1 MRTQRRPDPA
11 PEDRRR
17 LPRKGDIRVPKAI
30 RVKRR
35 KTYKRFSLGNQVNLA
50 VSSRWDRKQRTEVKW
65 AGVSGQVN
73 YRVRPLVGTG
83 NMRGRASLED
93 KDEKAILMC

>member
-17 LPRKGDIRVPKAI
+17 VPRKGDIRVPKAI

-35 KTYKRFSLGNQVNLA
+35 KTYKRFSLGNQLNLA
-50 VSSRWDRKQRTEVKW
+50 VSSRWDRKQRTEVSQDEMGRCFW
-65 AGVSGQVN
+65 AGELQSEAAGWDREHERKSQSGGQ
-73 YRVRPLVGTG
+73 R
-83 NMRGRASLED
+83 
-93 KDEKAILMC
+93 